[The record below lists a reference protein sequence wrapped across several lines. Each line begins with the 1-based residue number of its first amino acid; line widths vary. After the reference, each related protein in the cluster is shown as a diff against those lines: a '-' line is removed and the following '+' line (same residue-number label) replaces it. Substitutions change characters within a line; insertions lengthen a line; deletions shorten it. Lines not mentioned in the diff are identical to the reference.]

1 MAIAR
6 QQGEIDDLRERVA
19 CLERQARDVAD
30 AAGRGHSE
38 VRDEVRRAL
47 KVQADAVHRLAARL
61 DATAAAASAR
71 VPAEMAQRLAE
82 SRAREAATRAWAAA
96 LLGAVAVLAAALI
109 TLLGGR

>member
-19 CLERQARDVAD
+19 RLERQARDVAD
-30 AAGRGHSE
+30 AAERRHGE

-47 KVQADAVHRLAARL
+47 KVQADAVHRLTARL

-71 VPAEMAQRLAE
+71 VPAELAQRLAE
-82 SRAREAATRAWAAA
+82 SRAREAATRTWAVA

-109 TLLGGR
+109 SLLGH